1 MQIKLS
7 EKDVKDLK
15 EFDKLLNDL
24 YKDKFVGAILSV
36 KRRKLANIYERVT
49 DDFCSTCN
57 DRWIRRLAVWY
68 IKAKEHYKKLDKE
81 HYKKLD
87 KENEKAKTRKPRKP
101 KKQKEVSEG

>member
-7 EKDVKDLK
+7 RKDVKDLN

-81 HYKKLD
+81 H
-87 KENEKAKTRKPRKP
+87 EKAKTRKPRKP
-101 KKQKEVSEG
+101 RKQKEDSEG

>member
-7 EKDVKDLK
+7 RKDVKDLN

-57 DRWIRRLAVWY
+57 DRWIRRLAGWY

-81 HYKKLD
+81 
-87 KENEKAKTRKPRKP
+87 NEKTKTRQPRKHR
-101 KKQKEVSEG
+101 KQKEDSEG